1 VGRSVAAGGEV
12 PLTPEEAASLWRDVS
27 RWPSFVEGFAR
38 VVEKHP
44 EWPAVD
50 SRVVWESGPG
60 GRGRVTEKVREHEP
74 RRFSTLVYEKRLA
87 GTQTALFEPSAAAGH
102 TMLRV
107 QLEYELVGAG
117 PFSGLTDVLFIRRA
131 LRDAL
136 VRTVRRFRVEAEDQ
150 AGLREPLSDSLD
162 KRS

>member
-1 VGRSVAAGGEV
+1 VAAAGDV
-12 PLTPEEAASLWRDVS
+12 PLAPEQAAALWRDVR

-38 VVEKHP
+38 VVEQRG

-87 GTQTALFEPSAAAGH
+87 GTQTAVFEPSSAEGH
-102 TMLRV
+102 TTLRV
-107 QLEYELVGAG
+107 KLDYELVDAG
-117 PFSGLTDVLFIRRA
+117 PFSGLTDLLFIRRA

-136 VRTVRRFRVEAEDQ
+136 ARTVRRFMVEAEDQ
-150 AGLREPLSDSLD
+150 AGLR
-162 KRS
+162 